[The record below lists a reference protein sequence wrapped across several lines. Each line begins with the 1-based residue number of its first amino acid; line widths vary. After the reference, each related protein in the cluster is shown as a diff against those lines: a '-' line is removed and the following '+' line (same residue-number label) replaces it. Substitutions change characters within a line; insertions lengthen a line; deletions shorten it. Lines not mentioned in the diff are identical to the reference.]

1 MTEWPDRS
9 PVRAAYLNPAFI
21 AALLAA
27 TCQGYDRG
35 RSRPMPWPLA
45 HITAPLVLHRPTRE
59 RLPRT
64 TATHL
69 SAWIARNPILWAG
82 FPARAKAVVPAVR
95 EGLRFGFRYRVL
107 TLNVDNLEA
116 AVPVSLIGDA
126 GALIRRADFV
136 GRWLGQSGDVATIF
150 GLLGVEP

>member
-1 MTEWPDRS
+1 MTEWSERS

-27 TCQGYDRG
+27 TCRGYDYA
-35 RSRPMPWPLA
+35 RSNSMPWPLA
-45 HITAPLVLHRPTRE
+45 HVAAPLVLHRPTRE

-69 SAWIARNPILWAG
+69 SSWIARNPILWIG

-107 TLNVDNLEA
+107 TLNRESLEA
-116 AVPVSLIGDA
+116 GITVRLIGDA
-126 GALIRRADFV
+126 GVVVRRADFV
-136 GRWLGQSGDVATIF
+136 GRWLAQTGDVATIF